1 MESAHILHVH
11 ILFVNYY
18 FQLFLVDRHQ
28 THSLLSGID
37 RALLFYLALFHLTS
51 EEVKHS
57 EDNDKDQENDKND
70 ICYDTPVHVDTSSV
84 FTFALYHRALPVNYT
99 IAGIKAQA

>member
-1 MESAHILHVH
+1 M
-11 ILFVNYY
+11 
-18 FQLFLVDRHQ
+18 
-28 THSLLSGID
+28 LSGIY

-99 IAGIKAQA
+99 IAGIKAQAVFKKRMCHSYP

>member
-1 MESAHILHVH
+1 MESAHKRSAGVRLP
-11 ILFVNYY
+11 LFST
-18 FQLFLVDRHQ
+18 FFLSIAIRLTVCLAA
-28 THSLLSGID
+28 SI
-37 RALLFYLALFHLTS
+37 ALCCSTWRFFHLTS